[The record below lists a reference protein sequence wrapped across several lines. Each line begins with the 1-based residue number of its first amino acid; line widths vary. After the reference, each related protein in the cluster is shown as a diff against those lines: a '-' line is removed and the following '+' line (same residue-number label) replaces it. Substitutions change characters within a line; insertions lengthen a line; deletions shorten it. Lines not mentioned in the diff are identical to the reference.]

1 MGFSALTQHLVRS
14 EVLVQVST
22 GKEISHFI
30 SLITVK
36 TFYKYLCKNLLQIIL
51 VVSWDVKSKF
61 QTNPLKNMKMVKLN
75 LTKTNMLNLK
85 KANLKNY

>member
-1 MGFSALTQHLVRS
+1 M
-14 EVLVQVST
+14 LVQVST
-22 GKEISHFI
+22 GKEISNFI

-36 TFYKYLCKNLLQIIL
+36 TFYKYLCKNMLQIIL
-51 VVSWDVKSKF
+51 VVSWDVTSKF

-85 KANLKNY
+85 KTNLKNY